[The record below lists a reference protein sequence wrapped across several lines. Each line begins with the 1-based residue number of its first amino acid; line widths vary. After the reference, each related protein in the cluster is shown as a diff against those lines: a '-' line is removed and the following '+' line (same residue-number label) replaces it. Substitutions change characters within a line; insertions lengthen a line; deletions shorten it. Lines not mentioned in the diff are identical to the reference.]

1 MLFPLIGLC
10 IGGIIGLLFPT
21 HIPAE
26 YSQYVAVAILASL
39 DSVIG
44 GLNAKLK
51 GTYKEDIFISGFF
64 TNAIFAAILTYIGKR
79 LDLDLYLAAIVVF
92 GTRLFQN
99 VAEIRR
105 YLLKNYKKK
114 GKIEETNN

>member
-1 MLFPLIGLC
+1 MYIPFVGLC
-10 IGGIIGLLFPT
+10 IGAIIGLLFPT
-21 HIPAE
+21 HIPVE

-39 DSVIG
+39 DSVLG
-44 GLNAKLK
+44 GINAKLK

-64 TNAIFAAILTYIGKR
+64 TNAVFAALLTYIGKR

-99 VAEIRR
+99 IAEIRR
-105 YLLKNYKKK
+105 YMLKKYKKK
-114 GKIEETNN
+114 DRIEEANN

>member
-1 MLFPLIGLC
+1 MLIPFIGLC
-10 IGGIIGLLFPT
+10 VGAFFGLLYPT
-21 HIPAE
+21 HIPLE

-39 DSVIG
+39 DSVLG
-44 GLNAKLK
+44 GYNAKLK

-64 TNAIFAAILTYIGKR
+64 TNAVFAALLTFIGKR

-99 VAEIRR
+99 IAEIRR

-114 GKIEETNN
+114 GKLEDINN